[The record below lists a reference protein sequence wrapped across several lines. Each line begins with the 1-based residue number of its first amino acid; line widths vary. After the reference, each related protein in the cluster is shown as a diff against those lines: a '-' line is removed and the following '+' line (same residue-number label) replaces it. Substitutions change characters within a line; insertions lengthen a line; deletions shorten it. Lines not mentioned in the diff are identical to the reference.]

1 MSRMVDAALSAL
13 KAIKPGR
20 RAAALVRFAAGCAEL
35 AQPRRSVAEKNLELV
50 FPGISKERKAQLLK
64 ECYESLAWTGAELF
78 GWQDNPELI
87 NEWTVEVE
95 GRQYIDDALKL
106 GKGVLFLTAH
116 IGNWE
121 HAAAWIGRN
130 YGSYG
135 IAQHN
140 KSPFQKELISRLRAV
155 SGLKVIGKEEPMTR
169 IVSILKKNGL
179 VGIVSD
185 QHAGGDG
192 IQVPLFGKAV
202 STAQGLA
209 VFSWLTKAPI
219 IPGRSIRLAP
229 YRFKMQFLPPI
240 AWEKL
245 ATREETLYDISRRAN
260 EVIEK
265 WVLDTPGQ
273 WLWLHKRFKEAA
285 DYE

>member
-35 AQPRRSVAEKNLELV
+35 TQPRRSVAEKNLELV

-87 NEWTVEVE
+87 NEWTVKVE
-95 GRQYIDDALKL
+95 GRNYIDDALKL

-140 KSPFQKELISRLRAV
+140 KSPFQKELIGRLRAA

-169 IVSILKKNGL
+169 IVSVLKKNGL